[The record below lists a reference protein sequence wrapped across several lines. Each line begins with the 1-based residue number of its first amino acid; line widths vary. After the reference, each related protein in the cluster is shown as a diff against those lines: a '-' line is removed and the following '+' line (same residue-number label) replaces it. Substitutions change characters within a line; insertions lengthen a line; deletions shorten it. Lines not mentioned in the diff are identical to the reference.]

1 MKNKRKPVTV
11 EAVTHTHTH
20 NTFYTNNIYLKSSTY
35 FIKIGSHF
43 IQKINKK
50 IKDKLCKNVV
60 CPFCVAKGM
69 MDTG

>member
-11 EAVTHTHTH
+11 EAVTH
-20 NTFYTNNIYLKSSTY
+20 NTFYTNNVYLKSSTY

-50 IKDKLCKNVV
+50 IKDKLCKNIV
-60 CPFCVAKGM
+60 CPFCEVKGV